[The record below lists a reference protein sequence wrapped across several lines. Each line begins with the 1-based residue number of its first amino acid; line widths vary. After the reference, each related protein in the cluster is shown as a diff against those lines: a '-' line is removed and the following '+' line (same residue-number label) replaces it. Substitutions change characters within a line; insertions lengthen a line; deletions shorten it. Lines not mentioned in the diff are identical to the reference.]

1 MSKRIYI
8 VLQTVPNSTETNVHS
23 AYTSKFMALKAL
35 EVYSTGK
42 DSLTIVATSLISRE
56 NGKGRI

>member
-1 MSKRIYI
+1 
-8 VLQTVPNSTETNVHS
+8 
-23 AYTSKFMALKAL
+23 MALKAL

-42 DSLTIVATSLISRE
+42 DSLTIVATSLIRRE

>member
-8 VLQTVPNSTETNVHS
+8 ILQTVPDNTVTQVHS
-23 AYTSKFMALKAL
+23 AYMSKFMALKAL

-42 DSLTIVATSLISRE
+42 DSLKIVETNLSSRE
-56 NGKGRI
+56 NGEFK